1 LRSSGPYRGRLDYE
15 GDYFTT
21 ANNFTIACP
30 RIEMRAAVDQLEDIL
45 ALDGVD
51 MVCLGPND
59 LSVALTGRLNIWAKE
74 VKEAMTLVLSKC
86 REMSVM
92 ALIFAND
99 IGFAKPRIEEGWDVV
114 AVGTDAGWFGK
125 GSRNAPRRTKHC
137 CIYPGVNSEADAL
150 LRLCQYDPGD

>member
-1 LRSSGPYRGRLDYE
+1 
-15 GDYFTT
+15 
-21 ANNFTIACP
+21 
-30 RIEMRAAVDQLEDIL
+30 
-45 ALDGVD
+45 

-99 IGFAKPRIEEGWDVV
+99 IGLDVV

-125 GSRNAPRRTKHC
+125 GSRNAPRRTKH
-137 CIYPGVNSEADAL
+137 L
-150 LRLCQYDPGD
+150 LHLSRCQL